1 MKCLDKEVDFLKD
14 ENLSMDL
21 LLGAPLPELD
31 KVIKIAKNAE
41 KYNFDGFWLPD
52 HLLMVPQGFM
62 PDVWTVLSGIAV
74 ETENIELGTGVTC
87 PHRRHPAVLAQTCAT
102 LDKLS
107 KGRFNL
113 GIGAGEAMNLDPFG
127 IDWDK
132 PVTRM
137 VEFIQIAKKL
147 WNEDKVDYDGEFFQL
162 EDAFLQVEPE
172 ENVPVY
178 LGANGPKT
186 RRIAGKLGEGWM
198 PIAESP
204 TTYKNH
210 LEDVEKG
217 IRKND
222 RNPSEVDKALQVYT
236 GIVEDE
242 EKLSEVK
249 MYPAMMLAMNSQK
262 LEKAGYELDLPEG
275 ITQDYY
281 FKQLLPGEET
291 STELIELVQQV
302 PDEAI
307 KQFSIIGTKNQC
319 IEKIEKFIKAGVEK
333 FCFIN
338 IGPDPKKVMKILGTE
353 IIPHFKQN

>member
-1 MKCLDKEVDFLKD
+1 MND

-21 LLGAPLPELD
+21 LLGAPLPDLD
-31 KVIKIAKNAE
+31 KVIKISKNAE

-62 PDVWTVLSGIAV
+62 PDVWPVLSAVAV
-74 ETENIELGTGVTC
+74 ETESIELGTGVTC
-87 PHRRHPAVLAQTCAT
+87 PHRVHPAVLAQKCAT

-107 KGRFNL
+107 NGRFNL

-137 VEFIQIAKKL
+137 IESVQIAKKL
-147 WNEDKVDYDGEFFQL
+147 WNEDKIDYDGEFFHL

-172 ENVPVY
+172 ESVPVY
-178 LGANGPKT
+178 FGANGPRT
-186 RRIAGKLGEGWM
+186 RKIAGKLGDGWM
-198 PIAESP
+198 PICESP
-204 TTYKNH
+204 TTYENH

-217 IRKND
+217 IREKN
-222 RNPSEVDKALQVYT
+222 RKPSEVEKALQVYT
-236 GIVEDE
+236 GIVENE
-242 EKLSEVK
+242 EELSQVR

-262 LEKAGYELDLPEG
+262 LEEAGYELELPEG
-275 ITQDYY
+275 ISQDYY
-281 FKQLLPGEET
+281 FKRLLPGEET
-291 STELIELVQQV
+291 STDLIELVDQV

-307 KQFSIIGTKNQC
+307 EQFSILGTKNEVE
-319 IEKIEKFIKAGVEK
+319 EKIKKFIDAGVER

-338 IGPDPKKVMKILGTE
+338 IGPDPKKVMKTLGKE
-353 IIPHFKQN
+353 IIPHIKQN